1 MINIL
6 LISEVDEIFL
16 SEVINGYQ
24 VFIPKCRYPS
34 GMVGSQS
41 IFQAVEHAMTN
52 TTSNALIHQLG
63 QELFLMRLT
72 VSALK
77 ADLRLEKGSVNNNF
91 NTLAQSLERA
101 TQSLQSLAHL
111 GIN

>member
-1 MINIL
+1 
-6 LISEVDEIFL
+6 
-16 SEVINGYQ
+16 
-24 VFIPKCRYPS
+24 
-34 GMVGSQS
+34 
-41 IFQAVEHAMTN
+41 MTDN
-52 TTSNALIHQLG
+52 TSNALIHQLG

-77 ADLRLEKGSVNNNF
+77 ADLSVEKESINKNF
-91 NTLAQSLERA
+91 NTLSQSLDRA